1 MRKQQKIN
9 YNEQRS
15 RYIRSERESEKLGDI
30 HDICLA
36 IEVAIMSQ

>member
-15 RYIRSERESEKLGDI
+15 RYQNIYESEKLGDI

>member
-1 MRKQQKIN
+1 MNNDPDIK
-9 YNEQRS
+9 
-15 RYIRSERESEKLGDI
+15 IRSERESEKLGDI

>member
-1 MRKQQKIN
+1 MNNDPDIKI
-9 YNEQRS
+9 YK
-15 RYIRSERESEKLGDI
+15 RESEKLGDI